1 MTKEW
6 TIAAILAEIDEAR
19 DPIRGDCNYEDE
31 MLLELDKAVR
41 EPKKLIIFREQGMG
55 GVLYN
60 INSNV
65 KFDEVITV
73 DQLDSSL
80 IPSSEKVED
89 HDWIESLSV
98 DGDYGSASWLI
109 PIDELNRRMQH
120 WRERMIEL
128 ELKREEAE

>member
-1 MTKEW
+1 MTEKRW
-6 TIAAILAEIDEAR
+6 TVESVLAEIDRAR
-19 DPIRGDCNYEDE
+19 FDGDPNYEDI
-31 MLLELDKAVR
+31 MLLKLAEVVR

-73 DQLDSSL
+73 DQIDGSMVPNADDLD
-80 IPSSEKVED
+80 E
-89 HDWIESLSV
+89 IESLSV

-109 PIDELNRRMQH
+109 DSETLEMRIEH
-120 WRERMIEL
+120 WKARGKML
-128 ELKREEAE
+128 EAKREESDG

>member
-1 MTKEW
+1 MSKLDELARE
-6 TIAAILAEIDEAR
+6 IEAARET
-19 DPIRGDCNYEDE
+19 GDYNYEDE
-31 MLLELDKAVR
+31 LLLKFFAEATKPP

-73 DQLDSSL
+73 DQLDASL

-89 HDWIESLSV
+89 HDWVESLSV
-98 DGDYGSASWLI
+98 DGDYGSASWLL
-109 PIDELNRRMQH
+109 PLEQLERRIAH
-120 WRERMIEL
+120 WKARQKEL
-128 ELKREEAE
+128 ELKREENE